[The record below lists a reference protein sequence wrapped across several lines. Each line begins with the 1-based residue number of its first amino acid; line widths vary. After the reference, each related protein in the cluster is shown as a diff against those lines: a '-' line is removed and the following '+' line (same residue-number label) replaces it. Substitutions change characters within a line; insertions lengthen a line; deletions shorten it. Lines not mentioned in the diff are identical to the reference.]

1 MSKEYKE
8 YLKLC
13 DELGVAPHP
22 EFTPIQVNRGVLKW
36 GFIVVAI
43 MVNLIA
49 SIMAAIVKSK
59 R

>member
-8 YLKLC
+8 YLKRC
-13 DELGVAPHP
+13 NELGVEPRP
-22 EFTPIQVNRGVLKW
+22 EFTPIHVNRGVLKW

-49 SIMAAIVKSK
+49 GIMAAIMKPK